1 MADRVLVIE
10 DDQSIA
16 ELIRDYLEINKME
29 ALLAMDGPQGLEK
42 AMESDPDL
50 IVLDLMLPGMDGFEV
65 CRRLRAHTQKPIL
78 ILSARKED
86 IDKIRG
92 LGLGAD
98 DYVVKPFS
106 PGELIARIQAHI
118 ARYRRLTTAAPA
130 GSPDGIPAERE
141 NVIRIR
147 SLELGSESHR
157 VRIRDSEVA
166 LSGKE
171 FDILHLL
178 MGRPGRVF
186 SKEEI
191 FSRIWGADVQGDIS
205 TVTVHIRKLREKIET
220 DPSEPDYI
228 QTVWGVGYRLRA

>member
-1 MADRVLVIE
+1 MPDRVLVIE

-16 ELIRDYLEINKME
+16 ELIRDYLEINKMD
-29 ALLAMDGPQGLEK
+29 AVLAMDGPQGLEK

-65 CRRLRAHTQKPIL
+65 CRRLRVHTQKPIL

-106 PGELIARIQAHI
+106 PGELMARIQAHI
-118 ARYRRLTTAAPA
+118 ARYRRLTA
-130 GSPDGIPAERE
+130 GSAAGDGNPVERE

-147 SLELGSESHR
+147 SLELGTETRR
-157 VRIRDSEVA
+157 VRVRDSDVT

-171 FDILHLL
+171 FDILLLL

-191 FSRIWGADVQGDIS
+191 FSRIWGAEVQGDVS
-205 TVTVHIRKLREKIET
+205 TVTVHIRKLREKIEA

-228 QTVWGVGYRLRA
+228 ETVWGVGYRLRA

>member
-29 ALLAMDGPQGLEK
+29 ADLAMDGKQGLEK
-42 AMESDPDL
+42 ALASDHDL
-50 IVLDLMLPGMDGFEV
+50 VVLDLMLPGMDGFEV
-65 CRRLRAHTQKPIL
+65 CRRLRTHTQKPIL

-106 PGELIARIQAHI
+106 PGELMARIRAHI
-118 ARYRRLTTAAPA
+118 ARYKRLTA
-130 GSPDGIPAERE
+130 GVGAPAERE
-141 NVIRIR
+141 NVIRVR
-147 SLELGSESHR
+147 ALEVGTESRR
-157 VRIRDSEVA
+157 VRVRDSEVV

-171 FDILHLL
+171 FDILSLL
-178 MGRPGRVF
+178 MGRPG
-186 SKEEI
+186 
-191 FSRIWGADVQGDIS
+191 
-205 TVTVHIRKLREKIET
+205 
-220 DPSEPDYI
+220 
-228 QTVWGVGYRLRA
+228 

>member
-1 MADRVLVIE
+1 
-10 DDQSIA
+10 
-16 ELIRDYLEINKME
+16 
-29 ALLAMDGPQGLEK
+29 
-42 AMESDPDL
+42 
-50 IVLDLMLPGMDGFEV
+50 MLPGMDGFEL
-65 CRRLRAHTQKPIL
+65 CRRLRTHTQKPIL

-106 PGELIARIQAHI
+106 PGELMARIQAHI
-118 ARYRRLTTAAPA
+118 ARYRRLTA
-130 GSPDGIPAERE
+130 GSPTGSAAGNGSPVERE

-147 SLELGSESHR
+147 SLELGTETRR
-157 VRIRDSEVA
+157 VRVRDSDVT

-171 FDILHLL
+171 FDILLLL

-205 TVTVHIRKLREKIET
+205 TVTVHIRKLREKIEA

-228 QTVWGVGYRLRA
+228 ETVWGVGYRLRA